1 MVMRNNESVLLKKD
15 EVKLQLIRDIIS
27 KQIWYQEEALEKVLK
42 NTIGSD
48 PNLTKEKMTQDAMML
63 LNELPES
70 DLNLSHSSI
79 EEAQY
84 FEHYHDLEFQD
95 LMTLIKRL
103 CKRERMLVTIYNKR
117 INEIEGDKDSA
128 EQALIE
134 FMHKSSVPL
143 INASSLENSMVLK
156 EM

>member
-1 MVMRNNESVLLKKD
+1 MRNKDSVMMKKD
-15 EVKLQLIRDIIS
+15 AVKLQLIRDIIS
-27 KQIWYQEEALEKVLK
+27 KQICYQEEALSKVLT

-48 PNLTKEKMTQDAMML
+48 PNLTKEKMAKDAMML
-63 LNELPES
+63 LSELPEA
-70 DLNLSHSSI
+70 DLNVSHSSV

-84 FEHYHDLEFQD
+84 FEHYHDSEFQD

-143 INASSLENSMVLK
+143 INTSSLENSMVLK